1 MRFPAGLGQSLG
13 QGVNQAFAED
23 PGIDANYGRSREL
36 SQQAIDVIGQ
46 LGGLSAPEP
55 VRPAYRTEDLIGL
68 LVGGLL
74 SGGGREIAPL
84 VQGFQQGKLGKAQ
97 QDTEIQ
103 NQRFNQKADAI
114 QRQGTILGQ
123 QAGIARQAG
132 DDFLTAQNRRQ
143 DTMERRRA
151 SMESADIRREQ
162 LEERKRKTTFD
173 GLIKQL
179 NAATMLMKTGGP
191 GSRLTAAK
199 AIQDLVDRNP
209 EYKDQLLTYRDPSAF
224 SEKTPQELLFE
235 AKIETENTLRQGKFN
250 VLMAQANK
258 LASGAEVDAA
268 RIEQMMENTRLMSER
283 VANQTESLRIRAITG
298 DAYAANVESLIKQ
311 RPLQF
316 GLDLAKST
324 GDALGQQI
332 GMNKDALTAN
342 GLLMDAAKKRMD
354 AMKGQHGD
362 TSKQYLEAVAEF
374 NALNTTQGTLE
385 DTRTRLNNQVA
396 AVKAALAKT
405 LAADAAAKKANA
417 EAKAKGDYVAPRAL
431 PGILGAD
438 NALPGNVG
446 FNRLGNGPPLPA
458 NVGSR
463 PNPTKAPPAK
473 DAFKR
478 LKSKLGP
485 NWEVNKK

>member
-1 MRFPAGLGQSLG
+1 MRFPAGLGQALG

-97 QDTEIQ
+97 QDTEVQ
-103 NQRFNQKADAI
+103 NQRFSQKADAI

-132 DDFLTAQNRRQ
+132 DDLLTAQNRRQ

-162 LEERKRKTTFD
+162 LDERKRKTTLD
-173 GLIKQL
+173 GLIKQI
-179 NAATMLMKTGGP
+179 NGSMMLMKTGGP
-191 GSRLTAAK
+191 GGRITGAK

-209 EYKDQLLTYRDPSAF
+209 EYRDQLLTYRDPTGF
-224 SEKTPQELLFE
+224 SEKTPQELLLE
-235 AKIETENTLRQGKFN
+235 AKTETENTLRQGKFN

-268 RIEQMMENTRLMSER
+268 RIDKLAEDTRLMSER

-298 DAYAANVESLIKQ
+298 DAYAANVQSLIKQ

-374 NALNTTQGTLE
+374 NALNTTQGQLE
-385 DTRTRLNNQVA
+385 DTRNRLNNQVA
-396 AVKAALAKT
+396 AVKTALAKT
-405 LAADAAAKKANA
+405 LAADAAAKKANE
-417 EAKAKGDYVAPRAL
+417 EAKAKGEYVAPRAL

-438 NALPGNVG
+438 NALPGNVD
-446 FNRLGNGPPLPA
+446 FNRLGNGPPLPVNA
-458 NVGSR
+458 GSR
-463 PNPTKAPPAK
+463 PNPKKAPPAK

-485 NWEVNKK
+485 NWGVNNK